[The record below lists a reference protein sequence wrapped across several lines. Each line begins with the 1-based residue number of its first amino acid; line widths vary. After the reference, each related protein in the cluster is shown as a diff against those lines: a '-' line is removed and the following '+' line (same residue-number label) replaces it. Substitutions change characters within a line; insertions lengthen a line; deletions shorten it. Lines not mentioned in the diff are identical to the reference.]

1 MFWELR
7 VREGLVR
14 VWEWR
19 EVRRRWV
26 GLGLKCLEDMVGVV
40 GLGVMGGSG
49 GFLLVI
55 SGEGGDIGL
64 C

>member
-1 MFWELR
+1 M
-7 VREGLVR
+7 R

-26 GLGLKCLEDMVGVV
+26 GLGSKCLEDMVGVV
-40 GLGVMGGSG
+40 GSGVMGGG
-49 GFLLVI
+49 VGFSSAT
-55 SGEGGDIGL
+55 SGEGGDTGP

>member
-1 MFWELR
+1 MFWESR
-7 VREGLVR
+7 AREGLVR

-26 GLGLKCLEDMVGVV
+26 GLGSKCLEDMVGVV
-40 GLGVMGGSG
+40 GSGVMGGG
-49 GFLLVI
+49 VGFSSAT
-55 SGEGGDIGL
+55 SGEGGDTGP